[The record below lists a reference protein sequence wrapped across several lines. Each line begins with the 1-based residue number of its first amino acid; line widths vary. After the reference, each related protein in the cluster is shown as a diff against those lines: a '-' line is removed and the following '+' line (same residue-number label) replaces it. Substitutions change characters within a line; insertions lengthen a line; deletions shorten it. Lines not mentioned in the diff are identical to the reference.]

1 MPARN
6 DVLTRWTYRY
16 PFNHQSQT
24 RLDPVSTWRGEPKE
38 NVGCS
43 WKVLPHFVTWVCV
56 GRGMPHAKAYK
67 KYTMALLFRRINE
80 FKKNKTRVL
89 HQYHLILRSNRNEQK
104 THVIHLLNA
113 NPVGF
118 RPHVQLQLWL
128 VPQVV
133 QGWSVFCAGLSH
145 SKRSL
150 SHCHHKSN
158 ELARGTGKLSIS
170 TKN

>member
-1 MPARN
+1 
-6 DVLTRWTYRY
+6 
-16 PFNHQSQT
+16 
-24 RLDPVSTWRGEPKE
+24 
-38 NVGCS
+38 
-43 WKVLPHFVTWVCV
+43 
-56 GRGMPHAKAYK
+56 MPHAKAYK
-67 KYTMALLFRRINE
+67 KYTMALLFQRINE

-170 TKN
+170 TKINLIIIIRGRLQTFLVVPLMYDKLFVAEWIRHCVLL

>member
-1 MPARN
+1 
-6 DVLTRWTYRY
+6 
-16 PFNHQSQT
+16 
-24 RLDPVSTWRGEPKE
+24 
-38 NVGCS
+38 
-43 WKVLPHFVTWVCV
+43 
-56 GRGMPHAKAYK
+56 MPHAKAYK

-170 TKN
+170 TKINLIIIIRGRLQSAFLVVPLMYDKLFVAEWIRHCVLL